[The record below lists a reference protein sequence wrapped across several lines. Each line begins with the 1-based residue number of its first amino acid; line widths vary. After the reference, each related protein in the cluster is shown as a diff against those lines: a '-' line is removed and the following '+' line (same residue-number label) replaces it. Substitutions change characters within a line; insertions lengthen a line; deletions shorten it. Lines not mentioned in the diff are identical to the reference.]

1 MKFKETTAVYFIYF
15 QGVDG
20 VWNQKLYF
28 FFKFH
33 EKNWE
38 FEETDDSG
46 KFIQRQSI
54 KIKLSIG
61 KDKWARSV
69 RIYTSRNRQNRHNVF
84 VHVVKHLI

>member
-46 KFIQRQSI
+46 KIHTKTFH
-54 KIKLSIG
+54 
-61 KDKWARSV
+61 
-69 RIYTSRNRQNRHNVF
+69 QNQAVNWKR
-84 VHVVKHLI
+84 

>member
-1 MKFKETTAVYFIYF
+1 MVCEIKNCIFFLNSMKKIESLRKQMTQV
-15 QGVDG
+15 
-20 VWNQKLYF
+20 
-28 FFKFH
+28 
-33 EKNWE
+33 
-38 FEETDDSG
+38 
-46 KFIQRQSI
+46 KFIQRHSI

>member
-1 MKFKETTAVYFIYF
+1 MTQV
-15 QGVDG
+15 
-20 VWNQKLYF
+20 
-28 FFKFH
+28 
-33 EKNWE
+33 
-38 FEETDDSG
+38 
-46 KFIQRQSI
+46 KFIQRHSI

>member
-1 MKFKETTAVYFIYF
+1 MKKIESLRKQMTQV
-15 QGVDG
+15 
-20 VWNQKLYF
+20 
-28 FFKFH
+28 
-33 EKNWE
+33 
-38 FEETDDSG
+38 
-46 KFIQRQSI
+46 KFIQRHSI